1 MSSAATSLLPPAAVA
16 QLDISGSVTL
26 VGHSLGAMV
35 ALACLARRSSARPA
49 NPDSLVLVATPAGRL
64 TERGLGHLLAT
75 PGIGGLCR
83 LVEHA
88 PAHALRALAAPA
100 QALRALAAP
109 ACAALGRWS
118 GCGQTQRAT
127 LVAPASAA
135 LATTPASTAVAL
147 LPALRQFDVYPMLGS
162 IRASTVVISGGADL
176 LTPPV
181 HGRDIA
187 EHIPGAAHLCVPG
200 AAHMPQQAPTPL
212 PAPSTKRS
220 PRPPNTFRDQRVVAV
235 NPQRGWH
242 TSPTTPASGGTPQSY
257 VLRRQPGPEIPHPAT
272 E

>member
-35 ALACLARRSSARPA
+35 ALAYLARRSRARPA
-49 NPDSLVLVATPAGRL
+49 DPDSLVLVATAAGRP

-75 PGIGGLCR
+75 PRIGGLCR

-88 PAHALRALAAPA
+88 PAHALRA
-100 QALRALAAP
+100 QAAP
-109 ACAALGRWS
+109 ACAELGRWS

-127 LVAPASAA
+127 LVALASAA
-135 LATTPASTAVAL
+135 LATTPASTAV
-147 LPALRQFDVYPMLGS
+147 
-162 IRASTVVISGGADL
+162 GADL

-187 EHIPGAAHLCVPG
+187 EHIPGAVHLCVPG
-200 AAHMPQQAPTPL
+200 AEHMPQQAPTSL

-242 TSPTTPASGGTPQSY
+242 TSSTTPASGGTPQSY

>member
-35 ALACLARRSSARPA
+35 ALAYLARRSSARPA
-49 NPDSLVLVATPAGRL
+49 NPDSLVLVATAAGRL

-83 LVEHA
+83 LLEHA
-88 PAHALRALAAPA
+88 PAHALRA
-100 QALRALAAP
+100 QAAP
-109 ACAALGRWS
+109 ACAELGRWS

-127 LVAPASAA
+127 LVALASAA
-135 LATTPASTAVAL
+135 LATTPASTAVGF
-147 LPALRQFDVYPMLGS
+147 LPVLRQFDVNPLLGS
-162 IRASTVVISGGADL
+162 IRTSTVVVSGGADL

-187 EHIPGAAHLCVPG
+187 EHIPGAVHLCMPG
-200 AAHMPQQAPTPL
+200 AGHMPQQAPTSL

-242 TSPTTPASGGTPQSY
+242 TSSTTPASGGTPQSY

>member
-35 ALACLARRSSARPA
+35 ALAYLARRSSARPA
-49 NPDSLVLVATPAGRL
+49 DPDSLVLVATAAGRL

-100 QALRALAAP
+100 
-109 ACAALGRWS
+109 CAALGRWS

-127 LVAPASAA
+127 LVALASAA
-135 LATTPASTAVAL
+135 LATTPASTAVGF
-147 LPALRQFDVYPMLGS
+147 LPALRAFDVYPALGS
-162 IRASTVVISGGADL
+162 IRAHTIIVSGSADL

-187 EHIPGAAHLCVPG
+187 EQIPGAIHLCVPG
-200 AAHMPQQAPTPL
+200 AGHMLPQQA
-212 PAPSTKRS
+212 AH
-220 PRPPNTFRDQRVVAV
+220 VVAGAIDHAITQAA
-235 NPQRGWH
+235 NNIPRAAI
-242 TSPTTPASGGTPQSY
+242 TTPFT
-257 VLRRQPGPEIPHPAT
+257 EIAP
-272 E
+272 